1 MFYYSIFDLNYML
14 YNRICTAQ
22 KTMHEPCMVRA
33 TLIDLNPITLKY
45 YSLMVSQ
52 DKCSGSCNSGND
64 LSTKI
69 CVLSKTKDMNIK
81 ICNLITNRNKA
92 KTLLKLISCD
102 CKCKF
107 NSITSNSNQKYNN
120 KTCRYECKSH
130 LTFKKKS

>member
-1 MFYYSIFDLNYML
+1 MND
-14 YNRICTAQ
+14 
-22 KTMHEPCMVRA
+22 KPCVVRS
-33 TLIDLNPITLKY
+33 TLIGLNPVELKY
-45 YSLMVSQ
+45 YPFMVSP